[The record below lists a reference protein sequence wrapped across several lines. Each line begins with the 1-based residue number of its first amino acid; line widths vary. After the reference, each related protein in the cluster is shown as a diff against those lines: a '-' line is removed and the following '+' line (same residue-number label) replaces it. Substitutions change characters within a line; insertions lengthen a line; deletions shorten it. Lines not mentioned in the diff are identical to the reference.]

1 MSISKDMVDH
11 LLPIIKTES
20 INLKNIKDAISYV
33 DEISDSTKLC
43 SLLIALSNDEKTKHG
58 VTKINLFSLDAT
70 AKVIICGEPSIINV
84 INKEKNYNHYLVKSL
99 IYNLI
104 NKDHSNII
112 EPRLTELMNKKNQ
125 KSENWLG

>member
-84 INKEKNYNHYLVKSL
+84 INKEKNYNHYLVKSS
-99 IYNLI
+99 IYNY
-104 NKDHSNII
+104 N
-112 EPRLTELMNKKNQ
+112 
-125 KSENWLG
+125 